1 MVAMSNAI
9 SMPSCPNPAIH
20 GSSPV
25 SSGGCAP
32 ATKAVGAQPAWQSPS
47 QVDPASEPRYSR
59 EMSDAHA
66 ARRQTLMERLGPGA
80 GAVIGGRVT
89 SRRNSDV
96 EYRFRQPSDLLY
108 LTGFSEPDALAVLS
122 PRPPSAL
129 VLLLRPRSEPH
140 VPRTR

>member
-32 ATKAVGAQPAWQSPS
+32 ATKAVGAAPTWQSPS

-80 GAVIGGRVT
+80 VAVIAPRVPT
-89 SRRNSDV
+89 PRHPALHDPLP
-96 EYRFRQPSDLLY
+96 QPSHL
-108 LTGFSEPDALAVLS
+108 
-122 PRPPSAL
+122 
-129 VLLLRPRSEPH
+129 
-140 VPRTR
+140 